1 MDIFVD
7 FFKNLKDLEGL
18 IKWGGLLVLIII
30 VFAETGLLV
39 GFFLPGDSLLITA
52 GLLAAQGYLDIYWL
66 NISLI
71 LAAIIG
77 DTVGYWFGRK
87 TGPRIFKR
95 EKSRFFAKDHLLK
108 AQEFYDKHGGKTII
122 YARFV
127 PFARTFA
134 PIVAGVGQM
143 EYKKFLTY
151 NIVGGILWVV
161 SMSLLGYFFGNIPFI
176 KKNFEY
182 VIIGVIILSLVPVV
196 MGYLKHRKEMKATME
211 LQKEMIDNALD
222 NDKKQ

>member
-1 MDIFVD
+1 MEVVTE
-7 FFKNLKDLEGL
+7 FFHKLGNLEDL
-18 IKWGGLLVLIII
+18 IKWGGLTVLIII

-52 GLLAAQGYLDIYWL
+52 GLIAAQGYLDIYVL
-66 NISLI
+66 NVSLI

-77 DTVGYWFGRK
+77 DQVGYLFGRK

-95 EKSRFFAKDHLLK
+95 EKSRFFAKDHLVK
-108 AQEFYDKHGGKTII
+108 ANHFYERYGGKAII

-134 PIVAGVGQM
+134 PIVAGVGM
-143 EYKKFLTY
+143 MNYRKFVTF
-151 NIVGGILWVV
+151 NILGGLLWVL
-161 SMSLLGYFFGNIPFI
+161 SMTLAGYFFGNIPFV

-182 VIIGVIILSLVPVV
+182 VIIGVILLSLLPVV
-196 MGYLKHRKEMKATME
+196 LGYLKHKKESK
-211 LQKEMIDNALD
+211 LD
-222 NDKKQ
+222 SGEIV

>member
-1 MDIFVD
+1 MDVIID
-7 FFKNLKDLEGL
+7 FFKNLRDLEGL
-18 IKWGGLLVLIII
+18 IKWGGMLVLIII

-52 GLLAAQGYLDIYWL
+52 GLLASQGYLDIVWM

-87 TGPRIFKR
+87 TGPKIFNR
-95 EKSRFFAKDHLLK
+95 EKSKFFAKEHLIK
-108 AQEFYDKHGGKTII
+108 AQEFYEKHGGKTII

-134 PIVAGVGQM
+134 PIVAGVGRM
-143 EYKKFLTY
+143 DYKKFLTY

-161 SMSLLGYFFGNIPFI
+161 SMTLLGYFFGNIPFI

-182 VIIGVIILSLVPVV
+182 VIIGVIIISTIPVIT
-196 MGYLKHRKEMKATME
+196 GYLKHRKEMKAQQTAE
-211 LQKEMIDNALD
+211 K
-222 NDKKQ
+222 

>member
-1 MDIFVD
+1 MDVLAE
-7 FFKNLKDLEGL
+7 FFSKLGNLEEL
-18 IKWGGLLVLIII
+18 IRWGGLTVLIII

-52 GLLAAQGYLDIYWL
+52 GLIAAQGYLDIFVL
-66 NISLI
+66 NVSLI

-77 DTVGYWFGRK
+77 DQVGYLFGKK
-87 TGPRIFKR
+87 TGPKLFNR
-95 EKSRFFAKDHLLK
+95 EKSLLFDKDHLLK
-108 AQEFYDKHGGKTII
+108 AKEFYEKYGGRAII

-143 EYKKFLTY
+143 NYSRFVTY
-151 NIVGGILWVV
+151 NILGGILWVV
-161 SMSLLGYFFGNIPFI
+161 SMTLLGYFFGNIPFV

-182 VIIGVIILSLVPVV
+182 VIIGVILLSV
-196 MGYLKHRKEMKATME
+196 MPIVIGYLKHRKEKK
-211 LQKEMIDNALD
+211 LQAQTEESS
-222 NDKKQ
+222 

>member
-1 MDIFVD
+1 MDVIID
-7 FFKNLKDLEGL
+7 FFKNLRDLEGL

-52 GLLAAQGYLDIYWL
+52 GLLASQGYLDILWM
-66 NISLI
+66 NIALI
-71 LAAIIG
+71 LAAIVG

-95 EKSRFFAKDHLLK
+95 EKSRFFAKEHLLK
-108 AQEFYDKHGGKTII
+108 AQEFYVKHGGKTII

-134 PIVAGVGQM
+134 PIIAGVGLM
-143 EYKKFLTY
+143 EYKKFLAY
-151 NIVGGILWVV
+151 NIAGGILWVV
-161 SMSLLGYFFGNIPFI
+161 SMTLLGYFFGNIPFI

-182 VIIGVIILSLVPVV
+182 VIIGVIIISTIPVIT
-196 MGYLKHRKEMKATME
+196 GYLKHRKEMKAQQAANE
-211 LQKEMIDNALD
+211 
-222 NDKKQ
+222 

>member
-87 TGPRIFKR
+87 TGPKIFKR
-95 EKSRFFAKDHLLK
+95 EKSRFFAKDHLIK
-108 AQEFYDKHGGKTII
+108 AQEFYEKHGGKTII